1 MGRWKEHPTDP
12 RVWWYHGIV
21 FFFLLF
27 LLFSS
32 PNTYQVRALDNGLAL
47 VPPLGWNAWNA
58 FGCSNNTNQETM
70 VQTAQQMIDL
80 HLDQVG
86 YRYLNLDDCWSAKQ
100 RQPPDQPDHHSSTT
114 TSTTNQPRL
123 IADPVR
129 FPQGLKWLAQYL
141 HDRGLKLGIYSS
153 AGVQTCA
160 GFPGSLG
167 YEAVDAQTFADW
179 GVDYVKYDNCGAGQ
193 LASLPRFVA
202 MRNALNATGRPMVY
216 SLCQWGHEASWQWA
230 AAVGNSWRTTGDVR
244 PTWRALYDTVEI
256 SLQHV
261 HRVQPGAWM
270 DLDVLHLGNP
280 HSKLNGD
287 EVTSQFV
294 LWALLKAPLLLSLDV
309 TQLVHNPDWYHLVT
323 HPPLLAWHQHADTR
337 PMTRVNGRV
346 NDDGRD
352 DFTIYTSACK
362 TFVRQTTTSSRTL
375 TSTKTTSPEQDH
387 QSSSQQQLRRRHQEL
402 VVIVLRI
409 NWSDVDQPAQTMNA
423 LQLVGVVP
431 FAPSQ
436 VVTIDHWFTHEPV
449 VVDKPP
455 AKEKGERGPP
465 SPNGGNGTRVSSR
478 KEDDEEEYWTYEDL
492 QQVPIPPLSRHASVV
507 YQFTL
512 YTLLEDAE
520 SEK

>member
-1 MGRWKEHPTDP
+1 MDP
-12 RVWWYHGIV
+12 WLWWYHGIV

-27 LLFSS
+27 LLFST
-32 PNTYQVRALDNGLAL
+32 PNMQQVLALDNGLAL
-47 VPPLGWNAWNA
+47 VPPMGWNAWNA
-58 FGCSNNTNQETM
+58 FGCTNHTNQEMM
-70 VQTAQQMIDL
+70 VKTAQLLLEL

-100 RQPPDQPDHHSSTT
+100 RQPPEQPDKNSSTT
-114 TSTTNQPRL
+114 TTTTTRTNQPRL
-123 IADPVR
+123 VADPIR

-167 YEAVDAQTFADW
+167 YEQIDAQTFADW

-193 LASLPRFVA
+193 WASLPRFVA

-244 PTWRALYDTVEI
+244 PTWRAIHDTVET
-256 SLQHV
+256 SLKHV

-280 HSKLNGD
+280 HSKLTFD

-309 TQLVHNPDWYHLVT
+309 TRLVDHPDWHHLVT
-323 HPPLLAWHQHADTR
+323 HRPLLAWHQHADTR
-337 PMTRVNGRV
+337 PMTRVHGRV

-352 DFTIYTSACK
+352 DFSIYTSACQ
-362 TFVRQTTTSSRTL
+362 TFVRQTSTRRP
-375 TSTKTTSPEQDH
+375 TSTTTRTTPTSP
-387 QSSSQQQLRRRHQEL
+387 QQQQQQQRHLLQSHQQQGQRHQEL
-402 VVIVLRI
+402 VVIVLCI

-436 VVTIDHWFTHEPV
+436 VVTIDNWSTHQPV
-449 VVDKPP
+449 LVDQTLQESGGTRQPL
-455 AKEKGERGPP
+455 
-465 SPNGGNGTRVSSR
+465 NGGDETRLSFN
-478 KEDDEEEYWTYEDL
+478 KEDWTYHDL
-492 QQVPIPPLSRHASVV
+492 QQVPIPALPRHASVV

-512 YTLLEDAE
+512 YTLVKDLPF
-520 SEK
+520 EKRHS